1 MKIDPSYN
9 ELDQELAKRYGSY
22 ASYSTEVDPILVE
35 TYGDGPADEVDRLL
49 DIFAQ
54 PDRCFLDLG
63 CGAGFTLCRLAPH
76 VSAIW
81 GLDEDPDLLA
91 AARQRVTTLGLTN
104 TTLLLGNVDKPEDID
119 QLPDHT
125 FDVVLSRRGPNVT
138 DSLMAKLKPEAYI
151 IQELH
156 QDPLGLLQ
164 AFGRKSVLDQVGYNS
179 RWLVESYADLQLFPV
194 SIKEYYYDF
203 FFRDAEHLAAYLS
216 QERAL
221 FSWPMPPMPYE
232 AQRDRD
238 ALELYVRYN
247 TTPKGVRIVN
257 HRQVYLFRRTP
268 VQYAPAAPE
277 VKPFD

>member
-1 MKIDPSYN
+1 MNIYN

-22 ASYSTEVDPILVE
+22 ASYVTEVDPSLVE

-49 DIFAQ
+49 NLFAQ

-63 CGAGFTLCRLAPH
+63 CGAGFTLCRLAPQ
-76 VSAIW
+76 VSTIW
-81 GLDEDPDLLA
+81 GFDEDANLLA
-91 AARQRVTTLGLTN
+91 AARQRVAALGLTN
-104 TTLLLGNVDKPEDID
+104 ATLLLGNVDESEEVD

-138 DSLMAKLKPEAYI
+138 DSLLAKLKPEAYI

-164 AFGRKSVLDQVGYNS
+164 AFGRKSVLGQVGYNP
-179 RWLVESYADLQLFPV
+179 RWLVETYADLQLFPV

-216 QERAL
+216 QGRAL

-232 AQRDRD
+232 EQRDRA

-247 TTPKGVRIVN
+247 TTPKGIKIVN
-257 HRQVYLFRRTP
+257 HRQVYLFRRTT

-277 VKPFD
+277 VKPLD